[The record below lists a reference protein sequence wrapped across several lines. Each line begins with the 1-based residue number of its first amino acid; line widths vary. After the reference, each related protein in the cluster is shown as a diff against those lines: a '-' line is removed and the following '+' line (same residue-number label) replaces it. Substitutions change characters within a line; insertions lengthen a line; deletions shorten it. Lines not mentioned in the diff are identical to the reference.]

1 MALFPRTAAT
11 SKAAKLDAASA
22 QKSVSALAASPK
34 VHEAFEWFRQH
45 EREIATFQLEI
56 TAIEAPPFGEE
67 RRSRFFGDALQHLGF
82 AVQRD
87 EVGNVLAS
95 TDKMAKSEPVI
106 GVSAHLD
113 TVFPAETKLD
123 LRREHGRL
131 LGPGI
136 SDNGAGLAAVWALAA
151 CLKDCAIRTKK
162 PLLLM
167 GNVGEEGDGDLR
179 GMRHLFSQEKW
190 RDGISTLLVVDGAGV
205 DSIVAEALGSRR
217 FEIKILGP
225 GGHSWSDFG
234 VPNPIVALARA
245 IDLIA
250 DLPLPAS
257 PKTTIN
263 VGTITGGTSV
273 NTIPESAVIRVD
285 VRSSQPGD
293 LDRIEKSLLECVRRA
308 VSDSQSPRSVHKQ
321 LKFELKV
328 VGDRPAAELRLDAP
342 VLQAV
347 KAADAHLGI
356 RSRIH
361 RASTDANIPL
371 SLGIDALAI
380 GAGGSGGGAHTLH
393 EWFDPVG
400 RDIGLKRILLAVLTL
415 AGLKESGT
423 KE

>member
-1 MALFPRTAAT
+1 MPLFPRSAAAR
-11 SKAAKLDAASA
+11 SSRLDAAA
-22 QKSVSALAASPK
+22 ALKSVTALSATPK

-56 TAIEAPPFGEE
+56 TSVGAPPFGEE
-67 RRSRFFGDALQHLGF
+67 RRSRFFADAFEQLGYS
-82 AVQRD
+82 VQRD
-87 EVGNVLAS
+87 EVDNVLAS
-95 TDKMAKSEPVI
+95 SEKAAKTEPLLA
-106 GVSAHLD
+106 VSAHLD
-113 TVFPAETKLD
+113 TVFPAETKLEI
-123 LRREHGRL
+123 RREHTRL
-131 LGPGI
+131 MGPGI
-136 SDNGAGLAAVWALAA
+136 SDNGAGLAAVWALGA
-151 CLKDCAIRTKK
+151 CLKDCGIKTKK
-162 PLLLM
+162 PLLLI

-179 GMRHLFSQEKW
+179 GMRHLFAQEKW
-190 RDGISTLLVVDGAGV
+190 RESIGALLVVDGAGI

-217 FEIKILGP
+217 FEVKISGP

-245 IDLIA
+245 IDLISE
-250 DLPLPAS
+250 LPLPAS

-263 VGTITGGTSV
+263 VGTISGGTSV
-273 NTIPESAVIRVD
+273 NTIPEMAVMRVD
-285 VRSSQPGD
+285 VRSSEPSD
-293 LDRIEKSLLECVRRA
+293 IDRIEKTILDCVRRA
-308 VSDSQSPRSVHKQ
+308 VSESQSPRSIHKQ
-321 LKFELKV
+321 LKFEIKV

-342 VLQAV
+342 ILQAV

-356 RSRIH
+356 KSRIH

-371 SLGIDALAI
+371 SMGIDALAI

-393 EWFDPVG
+393 EWFEPLG